1 MNKDRK
7 QVSNTMSETTS
18 NQGKVRSLT
27 VVIIIMALLL
37 AIVGWNWFSMRSEVK
52 DLAQM
57 KEDQRVEMQK
67 QLDSLI
73 AEHNLVKVEAGK
85 LADSLRMKD
94 SIILANAT
102 EIKKLLDTK
111 YEYGKVK
118 KKLDRLRV
126 ITQSYLHQ
134 MDSLYTLNRQLQ
146 AENAQM
152 KEEIRT
158 EQKKSQQLNKDK
170 QELSDKINTGSALSA
185 YEISASGVRQ
195 RGSKGE
201 EATEKSR
208 RIDKVRVSFIIGEN
222 KLTSPGTKTVYVR
235 IADPKGAVLAKG
247 KGDDYSFAFQ
257 GQKLQYSIA
266 EQINY
271 QNSALPVTCYWSKL
285 PLQDDLEEG
294 TYQVAIYLENRLI
307 GETKFKVRKTI
318 F

>member
-1 MNKDRK
+1 
-7 QVSNTMSETTS
+7 MSETTS

-158 EQKKSQQLNKDK
+158 EQKKISTTK
-170 QELSDKINTGSALSA
+170 Q
-185 YEISASGVRQ
+185 RQ
-195 RGSKGE
+195 TR
-201 EATEKSR
+201 TFR
-208 RIDKVRVSFIIGEN
+208 
-222 KLTSPGTKTVYVR
+222 
-235 IADPKGAVLAKG
+235 
-247 KGDDYSFAFQ
+247 
-257 GQKLQYSIA
+257 
-266 EQINY
+266 
-271 QNSALPVTCYWSKL
+271 
-285 PLQDDLEEG
+285 
-294 TYQVAIYLENRLI
+294 
-307 GETKFKVRKTI
+307 
-318 F
+318 